1 MLLFLK
7 TLQNGCRLKW
17 RWNQFQMELWRN
29 FLSLCID
36 TVGNERKSAKR
47 RGWEKWN
54 RVKGEVFILF
64 FFPPL
69 LRLFPLFL
77 SIQWCLCSRV
87 HTHTHTL
94 AHLNLLLITS
104 HTSCLSGGLLTAED
118 YQAAEPFNPFSALEK
133 KPADKDAAFSP
144 PQKRGKIKTII
155 CHNSGTQLKK
165 KLFWLAAIH
174 WSALEPVSVFIWRH
188 NGQSIHLSQ
197 RWQKDKWE
205 QFWSIKNVHVV
216 PQARPWPQGRQY
228 GKACPL
234 SSTLV

>member
-133 KPADKDAAFSP
+133 KPADKDAAFSS

-165 KLFWLAAIH
+165 PLLIGCYSLVGTGA
-174 WSALEPVSVFIWRH
+174 SVSLYLETQWTVHPPVTKVT
-188 NGQSIHLSQ
+188 
-197 RWQKDKWE
+197 K
-205 QFWSIKNVHVV
+205 
-216 PQARPWPQGRQY
+216 RQMR
-228 GKACPL
+228 
-234 SSTLV
+234 TILVN